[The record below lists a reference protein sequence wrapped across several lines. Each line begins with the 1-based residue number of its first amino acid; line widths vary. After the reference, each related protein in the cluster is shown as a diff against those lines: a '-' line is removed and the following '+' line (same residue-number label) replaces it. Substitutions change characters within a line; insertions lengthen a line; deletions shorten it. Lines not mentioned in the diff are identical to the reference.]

1 MTWLTDPI
9 AWWIEP
15 FVDNVFMREALL
27 ATVLAVACTSV
38 IGTWVV
44 LRGLAFL
51 GDALAHGVLPGI
63 AIAWVI
69 GIDTSIGAIIAA
81 LAMVGGVALI
91 RQNSPLPDD
100 VSIGVLFVGFLALAV
115 VIMSAGA
122 ATGDLTRFLFGSINA
137 VDGTDLARL
146 GVVTAVVLVTVA
158 LGHRAFLVS
167 TFDPLQARLG
177 GLHPRATHLLLLALV
192 ALAIVA
198 SFETVGSLLVF
209 AFLIAPPATAS
220 LLARRVVSIMAL
232 AVLLGCAAS
241 LVGLLVS
248 YHHRAAAG
256 GSMALANVIVF
267 MVALVARRLV
277 GATSEQ
283 AGLGH

>member
-15 FVDNVFMREALL
+15 FADNVFMREALL

-137 VDGTDLARL
+137 VDGADLTRL

-241 LVGLLVS
+241 VIGLLVS

-267 MVALVARRLV
+267 MVALVARRLA